1 MNKSIP
7 FTNEKQKITNRDA
20 KIQFFWLI
28 KKEII
33 EKQKKYFSMS
43 TRKVH
48 ERQFYK

>member
-1 MNKSIP
+1 MNNLFLSRMK
-7 FTNEKQKITNRDA
+7 NKKITNRDA

-33 EKQKKYFSMS
+33 EKQKKYFSVS